1 MYVKHFPFQFEHRR
15 KGIKY
20 LQETPP
26 PILTNVEVEN
36 LKKKIKKVMKKRGKE
51 SSKEVGLDYLGV
63 ELQFLAEEVLI
74 FGVNVVIEEIEEPGN
89 AGEGDDDGR
98 PSGGSLLGNLKVTA
112 ARVLLQIE
120 VEQLVLDLQRF
131 AQQFD
136 VVSATAATAGV
147 ALHRRQ

>member
-1 MYVKHFPFQFEHRR
+1 MSNIFPFQFEHKR
-15 KGIKY
+15 KGIEY

-26 PILTNVEVEN
+26 PVLTNVEVEN
-36 LKKKIKKVMKKRGKE
+36 LNQKKKNVREKQGKE

-74 FGVNVVIEEIEEPGN
+74 FGINVVIEEIEEPGN
-89 AGEGDDDGR
+89 AGERHDDGR

-112 ARVLLQIE
+112 ARVLFQIE
-120 VEQLVLDLQRF
+120 VEQLVFDLQCF

-136 VVSATAATAGV
+136 VVPAAAAATGV